1 MTEPAESAATRAAQ
15 GRATE
20 AGTPEAAALVAQAR
34 EAGATETP
42 DDAAAEAVAAAMG
55 LGADAQRIADLRRDY
70 RLASLDESSAHADP
84 LVQFRRWFDEAL
96 AAQLHEVNAMTLA
109 TVGVDG
115 RAAARIVLLKGVDA
129 GGFVFYTNYTSRKGR
144 ELAANPHVALVLH
157 WAALE
162 RQVRIEG
169 SAQPVTA
176 AESDA
181 YFASRPLASRIGA
194 WASPQSEP
202 IESRAV
208 LEALETQARERF
220 GEHPPRPPHWG
231 GYRVQPDMIEFWQG
245 RTSRLHDRLCYRRAE
260 DAADGGWR
268 FERLAP

>member
-1 MTEPAESAATRAAQ
+1 MTDPAESAAAQAAQ
-15 GRATE
+15 GRSVGAAATE
-20 AGTPEAAALVAQAR
+20 AAATEAAAAA
-34 EAGATETP
+34 
-42 DDAAAEAVAAAMG
+42 AAAEAAAAAAG
-55 LGADAQRIADLRRDY
+55 LDANAQRIADLRRDY
-70 RLASLDESSAHADP
+70 RLASLVESSVHADP
-84 LVQFRRWFDEAL
+84 IMQFRRWFDEAL

-109 TVGVDG
+109 TVGIDG
-115 RAAARIVLLKGVDA
+115 RPAARIVLLKGVDA
-129 GGFVFYTNYTSRKGR
+129 DGFVFYTNYASRKGR

-169 SAQPVTA
+169 SAQLVTA
-176 AESDA
+176 EESDA

-208 LEALETQARERF
+208 LEAREAQTRERF

-231 GYRVQPDMIEFWQG
+231 GYRVRPDMVEFWQG
-245 RTSRLHDRLCYRRAE
+245 RVSRLHDRLCYRRAE
-260 DAADGGWR
+260 TADSGWR
-268 FERLAP
+268 IERLAP